1 MANRDNGRSRL
12 AHQARIAGRSIDR
25 AGGDTMTEQ
34 AGILLAKD
42 IERWHKEGTPPA
54 TTCHAD
60 LLIYASEAWAFICR
74 AMATIEAL
82 REDFEPLMR
91 EVAELREQDEL
102 WQAIADPLSAGWR
115 ECQRRTEKAE
125 TRASEAEAGAA
136 AMREG
141 LIQTGCDCGSIG
153 IDPEDHDETCRIVEW
168 LRHPAGRQRVENE
181 AELIK
186 ALRQCRAELSA
197 IGPDGD
203 AGPVVEAA
211 NSALENELAR
221 SMTR

>member
-1 MANRDNGRSRL
+1 
-12 AHQARIAGRSIDR
+12 
-25 AGGDTMTEQ
+25 MTEQ

-102 WQAIADPLSAGWR
+102 WQEIADPIAAGWR
-115 ECQRRTEKAE
+115 KCQQRTE
-125 TRASEAEAGAA
+125 RAEAREREVGAA
-136 AMREG
+136 AAGIQELLRRSVRNLNSADEKSDDAPASACAHEEEAHRLMREAFA
-141 LIQTGCDCGSIG
+141 LSQT
-153 IDPEDHDETCRIVEW
+153 
-168 LRHPAGRQRVENE
+168 
-181 AELIK
+181 
-186 ALRQCRAELSA
+186 
-197 IGPDGD
+197 
-203 AGPVVEAA
+203 
-211 NSALENELAR
+211 LAP
-221 SMTR
+221 